1 MSGNIQDII
10 ETLAETIQSQ
20 SEAYGKLTA
29 GMEEMHRVHGELKKD
44 HAAIN
49 EGIAKLIKKL
59 KAEGD
64 GDDAPKGF
72 WGSIKGFFE
81 GSLNKIIVA
90 VMLLAILI
98 MAGAKIPDLADL
110 ARALYGLPAVTAD
123 KDAQDKD
130 AATKK

>member
-1 MSGNIQDII
+1 MPGSIQDII
-10 ETLAETIQSQ
+10 ETLADTIQSQ
-20 SEAYGKLTA
+20 AAAYGKLSA

-44 HAAIN
+44 HILIN
-49 EGIAKLIKKL
+49 DGISKLIKKL
-59 KAEGD
+59 KAED
-64 GDDAPKGF
+64 GEEPKGF

-81 GSLNKIIVA
+81 GSLNKIIVS
-90 VMLLAILI
+90 VMLLAVLI

-110 ARALYGLPAVTAD
+110 ARALYGLPAVSAD